1 MALRSASVS
10 ELLAIAFFEV
20 FAEEEKQ
27 NALEYNYTIGKDDRW
42 ITSPHY
48 TYIVQYII
56 SILK

>member
-27 NALEYNYTIGKDDRW
+27 NALEYNYTIGKDDR
-42 ITSPHY
+42 
-48 TYIVQYII
+48 
-56 SILK
+56 